1 MIIPETLKDFS
12 NGDESQRFGSNG
24 FASGP
29 PVGRVRGIL
38 YRKFVRFGI
47 DFACRLS
54 ITRRNLR
61 FDALADQPRPWLMTR
76 HQNYDERIDAGE
88 EKERRTKTRR
98 QNNRKMKTTTTEIT
112 TKDKLKIKMRTPGVE
127 PGSQAWEACMMPLHY
142 VRLCD
147 ASRKCHIDR

>member
-61 FDALADQPRPWLMTR
+61 FDALADQPRPSLMTR
-76 HQNYDERIDAGE
+76 HPKYDERIDAGE

-98 QNNRKMKTTTTEIT
+98 QNNRNMTTTTEIT

-142 VRLCD
+142 VR
-147 ASRKCHIDR
+147 S

>member
-24 FASGP
+24 VASGP
-29 PVGRVRGIL
+29 PVGRVGGVL
-38 YRKFVRFGI
+38 KRKFVRFGI
-47 DFACRLS
+47 IFACRLS
-54 ITRRNLR
+54 LTRRNLR
-61 FDALADQPRPWLMTR
+61 FDALADQLRPSMMTR
-76 HQNYDERIDAGE
+76 HQKYDERFDAGE

-98 QNNRKMKTTTTEIT
+98 QNNRNMKTTTTEIT

-142 VRLCD
+142 VR
-147 ASRKCHIDR
+147 S